1 MPTQREKQ
9 PRLVRFTLTRENHEA
24 LIAELQR
31 RQVLGIKGADGMVLN
46 EWVARGR
53 GAAAP
58 APPPPTAPAEPEAS
72 AADDDDLAF
81 DVSKL

>member
-1 MPTQREKQ
+1 MSAQREKQ

-53 GAAAP
+53 GAAAH
-58 APPPPTAPAEPEAS
+58 APPPP
-72 AADDDDLAF
+72 AALAVTDENDDDLSF
-81 DVSKL
+81 DQSKL